1 MEISLTVL
9 CLIGIIAII
18 FTLAFL
24 VVLTSMYFAVTY
36 DVAIKCG
43 LYKEEYDPKNQ

>member
-1 MEISLTVL
+1 MEILLTIL

-24 VVLTSMYFAVTY
+24 VVLTGMCFAVTY
-36 DVAIKCG
+36 DVAKKCG
-43 LYKEEYDPKNQ
+43 LYEEENDPIKQ